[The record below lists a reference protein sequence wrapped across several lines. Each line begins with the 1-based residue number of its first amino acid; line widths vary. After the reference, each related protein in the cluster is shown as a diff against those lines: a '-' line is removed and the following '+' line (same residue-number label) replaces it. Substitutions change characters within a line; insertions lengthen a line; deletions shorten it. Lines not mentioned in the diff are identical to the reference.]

1 MDPKEQRR
9 YERLSLLDPK
19 EEENH
24 IIFNL
29 STMGAFFAGQRRM
42 EPGQTLSL
50 EVTLPRSMG
59 KLLLPGEIRWTK
71 EISIGGSRFYL
82 AGMQFSIQDA
92 LTAETLKAYLQ
103 FLEREKNI
111 RENRSVAISSLEEI
125 SRNPEGD

>member
-1 MDPKEQRR
+1 MDPKEQRK
-9 YERLSLLDPK
+9 YERLSFLNPK

-42 EPGQTLSL
+42 EPGQTISL

-71 EISIGGSRFYL
+71 EISIGGTLFYL
-82 AGMQFSIQDA
+82 AGMQFSIKDV
-92 LTAETLKAYLQ
+92 LTAETLQAYLQ

-111 RENRSVAISSLEEI
+111 RENRSLAITNLDEF
-125 SRNPEGD
+125 SRNLGGD